1 MTGLKIKV
9 FSFVLCVAAI
19 SVFAPFTNAD
29 TVVTNVSKSIS
40 DIELNVPLIDLSS
53 REVLKQLETTTLE
66 KYIRAIYTFGLG
78 LVSLFAVAIIIF
90 GGIKYTVSAGNPSQ
104 IEDAKEWI
112 KAALYGLLLLLGAVL
127 ILRTVNPKLINL
139 KGIDVSFPTNN
150 EIVFDS
156 QHEQGQYDNQAIGVL
171 TELNDWDGSKK
182 IVFKGE
188 GFFRG
193 IAEEARL
200 FSKVATDINTTIQN
214 SSFPVEKKQQAAT
227 IIQSIEQGGK
237 TIGQLGEEIGAE
249 YNRLLDEY
257 NNNQR
262 ESLAIPVL
270 SKNNTPETIR
280 IQKML
285 TEKSKTIAEKLLNFK
300 TTRDQKREQYK
311 KASEELLA
319 LIPDSASTAQVKEN
333 YQKVINI
340 K

>member
-9 FSFVLCVAAI
+9 FSFILCVAAI
-19 SVFAPFTNAD
+19 SFFAPFANAD

-40 DIELNVPLIDLSS
+40 DIELNVPLIDLSTN
-53 REVLKQLETTTLE
+53 EPITKLAKTTLE
-66 KYIRAIYTFGLG
+66 QYIRTIYTFGLG

-214 SSFPVEKKQQAAT
+214 SSFPVEKKQQAAA

-262 ESLAIPVL
+262 ES
-270 SKNNTPETIR
+270 
-280 IQKML
+280 
-285 TEKSKTIAEKLLNFK
+285 
-300 TTRDQKREQYK
+300 
-311 KASEELLA
+311 
-319 LIPDSASTAQVKEN
+319 
-333 YQKVINI
+333 
-340 K
+340 